1 MSHFWCLGLLFCAA
15 LACAPSSPKSGAP
28 PKLAAAATAVF
39 TLPNADWGTLEL
51 PSVPLVLT
59 LPDHRYW
66 RAALRG
72 TFVEVVHAASD
83 SRLTLRLWRAPRLVR
98 PSECEA
104 EARLARPD
112 LPRVAAETE
121 LERAEVDYPQGF
133 HTELSV
139 GVEPI
144 ERGAR
149 GHAVAIGASTGRCVF
164 LSFETV
170 ASGVHAA
177 EEVADRLSIA
187 VEGILPRVS
196 VPSVDARAASNA
208 SASEVK

>member
-1 MSHFWCLGLLFCAA
+1 LSRSWCLGLLLGAA
-15 LACAPSSPKSGAP
+15 LACSPSNPKSGAP
-28 PKLAAAATAVF
+28 PQVAEARSAANR
-39 TLPNADWGTLEL
+39 LPNADWGALEL
-51 PSVPLVLT
+51 PSIQLALT
-59 LPDHRYW
+59 LPDQRYW
-66 RAALRG
+66 RATPRG
-72 TFVEVVHAASD
+72 TFVEVVHAASS

-112 LPRVAAETE
+112 LPRVVAETE
-121 LERAEVDYPQGF
+121 LERAHVDYPQGF

-149 GHAVAIGASTGRCVF
+149 GHAIAVGAATGRCVF
-164 LSFETV
+164 MSFETV
-170 ASGVHAA
+170 ASGVRAA

-196 VPSVDARAASNA
+196 VPSIDARASSNA
-208 SASEVK
+208 P

>member
-1 MSHFWCLGLLFCAA
+1 LSHPWCLGLLLCAA
-15 LACAPSSPKSGAP
+15 LACSPSSSKSGAP
-28 PKLAAAATAVF
+28 PEVAQAEPVAN

-51 PSVPLVLT
+51 PSIPLVLT

-66 RAALRG
+66 SARLRG
-72 TFVEVVHAASD
+72 TFVEVVHAASS

-112 LPRVAAETE
+112 LPRVAADTE
-121 LERAEVDYPQGF
+121 LERTQVDYPQGF

-149 GHAVAIGASTGRCVF
+149 GHAVAVGATTGRCVF

-170 ASGVHAA
+170 ASGVRAA
-177 EEVADRLSIA
+177 EEVADRLSVA
-187 VEGILPRVS
+187 VEGILPRVR
-196 VPSVDARAASNA
+196 VPSIDGRASSIASPA
-208 SASEVK
+208 EAD

>member
-1 MSHFWCLGLLFCAA
+1 LSHFWCLGLLLCTA
-15 LACAPSSPKSGAP
+15 LACAPSGPKSGAP
-28 PKLAAAATAVF
+28 PKVAEAEAAVS

-51 PSVPLVLT
+51 PSIPLVLS

-66 RAALRG
+66 RATLRG
-72 TFVEVVHAASD
+72 TFVEVVHAASS

-112 LPRVAAETE
+112 LPRVVVETE
-121 LERAEVDYPQGF
+121 LERAEVEHPPGF

-149 GHAVAIGASTGRCVF
+149 GYAVAVGAATGRCVF

-187 VEGILPRVS
+187 VEGILPRMS
-196 VPSVDARAASNA
+196 VPSVDARVSSDVSSTRA
-208 SASEVK
+208 E